1 MKTLVARLFVSAI
14 ALGTTVGIAQTHGQ
28 HGGSYADL
36 MTRPVKALSETQIED
51 MRAGRGMGL
60 ALPAEL
66 NGYPGPSHTL
76 ELADRLGLDDTQ
88 KARLRDLF
96 ATMKKEAIT
105 VGEQVIALETDL
117 DRQFTAGTITL
128 PSLASA
134 TAAIGERQAA
144 LRAAHLKYHLLTKD
158 LLNPEQIKRYSD
170 LRGYTAPAPHH
181 GSHTAPTK
189 P

>member
-28 HGGSYADL
+28 HGGSYTDL
-36 MTRPVKALSETQIED
+36 MTRPVKALSETQIAD

-96 ATMKKEAIT
+96 A
-105 VGEQVIALETDL
+105 
-117 DRQFTAGTITL
+117 
-128 PSLASA
+128 SSA
-134 TAAIGERQAA
+134 RNA
-144 LRAAHLKYHLLTKD
+144 
-158 LLNPEQIKRYSD
+158 
-170 LRGYTAPAPHH
+170 
-181 GSHTAPTK
+181 
-189 P
+189 